1 VARVLTS
8 QLALESK
15 FLMDAPPRTPP
26 YPAALAAQKFE
37 RAQSRPL
44 MRQLLGL
51 FREKPDETL
60 LSFDQ
65 VQELVRSRTEIDRGT
80 QMIPIASIIGSVGR
94 YRDFDRAFL
103 PLSGADQER
112 WKRLDVAFNELR
124 DLPPIEVYK
133 IGEVYF
139 VRDGNHRVSVAKANG
154 LDAIEA
160 QVTEIPIMVPMTPET
175 DVDDLIIKAE
185 YAHFLRETHLDE
197 TRPDQKIELTEPGR
211 YKILLEHIEVHRYY
225 LGLQWS
231 YEPTL
236 AEAAASWYDN
246 VYLPVVKA
254 IEESGVLK
262 SFPQRTEA
270 DLYIWVAYHRERLK
284 ERYGEMPLDR
294 DVAVKLKERY
304 SGRRVGRFVKMI
316 SRAVSAAVQA
326 AAESPEPPSPP
337 DDTPEES
344 KTDA

>member
-1 VARVLTS
+1 
-8 QLALESK
+8 
-15 FLMDAPPRTPP
+15 MDAPPRTTP

-37 RAQSRPL
+37 RAHSRPL
-44 MRQLLGL
+44 IRQLLNV

-65 VQELVRSRTEIDRGT
+65 VHELVRSRTEIDRGT
-80 QMIPIASIIGSVGR
+80 QLIPIPSSIGSVGR

-103 PLSGADQER
+103 PLNGADRER
-112 WKRLDVAFNELR
+112 WKRLDVAYNELR

-160 QVTEIPIMVPMTPET
+160 RVTEIATMVPLTPET

-197 TRPDQKIELTEPGR
+197 TRPEQLIELTEPGR
-211 YKILLEHIEVHRYY
+211 YKILLEHIEVHRYH
-225 LGLQWS
+225 LGLQWG

-246 VYLPVVKA
+246 VYKPVVKA

-284 ERYGEMPLDR
+284 ARYGKMPRDR
-294 DVAVKLKERY
+294 DVAVRLAERF
-304 SGRRVGRFVKMI
+304 SGRPVGRFVKMI
-316 SRAVSAAVQA
+316 SRAVNAAVKA
-326 AAESPEPPSPP
+326 AAESPEPPTPS
-337 DDTPEES
+337 DDTTEVTKPDE
-344 KTDA
+344 

>member
-1 VARVLTS
+1 
-8 QLALESK
+8 
-15 FLMDAPPRTPP
+15 MDQPSRTLP
-26 YPAALAAQKFE
+26 YPPVLAAQKFE

-44 MRQLLGL
+44 IRQMLHL
-51 FREKPDETL
+51 FRTQPDEKL

-80 QMIPIASIIGSVGR
+80 QLIPISSIIGSVGR

-103 PLSGADQER
+103 PLSGADRER

-154 LDAIEA
+154 LEYIEA
-160 QVTEIPIMVPMTPET
+160 QVTEIPALVTLTPET
-175 DVDDLIIKAE
+175 DVDDLIIKTE
-185 YAHFLRETHLDE
+185 YAHFLRETQLDE

-225 LGLQWS
+225 LGLQWG

-236 AEAAASWYDN
+236 SEAAASWYDN
-246 VYLPVVKA
+246 VYRPVVKA
-254 IEESGVLK
+254 VEESSILK

-284 ERYGEMPLDR
+284 KRYGEMPLDR
-294 DVAVKLKERY
+294 DVADRLAERF
-304 SGRRVGRFVKMI
+304 SGRPVTRFVKMI
-316 SRAVSAAVQA
+316 SRAVNAAVKA
-326 AAESPEPPSPP
+326 ATESPEPPPP
-337 DDTPEES
+337 A
-344 KTDA
+344 TDEKDEPSSNE